1 VSEATIAVIERL
13 VDRFPALRQPF
24 AEHLSGNFG
33 EILPHVF
40 LSIDVVLYANRLFL
54 GSTREADERDRQI
67 ADTELQ
73 ALLAAIEQ
81 EYVEGDVEVRNLIFV
96 SFLESL
102 PTPGEE
108 AYLLRTRLGPHLAK
122 ALEQLWRPHP
132 AT

>member
-1 VSEATIAVIERL
+1 MMSFCMQTGYSSARL
-13 VDRFPALRQPF
+13 ARPMK
-24 AEHLSGNFG
+24 
-33 EILPHVF
+33 
-40 LSIDVVLYANRLFL
+40 
-54 GSTREADERDRQI
+54 RDRQI